1 MLDVRVMTV
10 RLAAL
15 LVFGAALP
23 AAGALAAATA
33 PRAEEFGL
41 HEIVLPAPSAPGNPF
56 DLVATVRAE
65 PAMKVTLPIVDTAE
79 AKRARPRPSHPHRSG
94 FLWRR
99 RCMERPP
106 PVSERSAA
114 GCGSAQPLLTARM
127 TIDERTSIALIAL
140 SAAFCDGRKTDE
152 EREQIRALLDNL
164 EVPDA
169 TGLIQ
174 RVLLKRAPL
183 AETAAALA
191 SPESRALAYEM
202 AVCIIEADGHRNP
215 LEAQFLAELAA
226 LLRLAPAQEAQPLQ
240 LADQISHA
248 AALPPV
254 DAVSAPPPTATAAPD
269 SALDATIR
277 RTAILAGALE
287 LLPQSVATLAVLPL
301 QTHLVYRVGKHHGF
315 ALDAGH
321 VKEFIGVLGLGL
333 TSQAFEGL
341 ARKFL
346 GGLVRR
352 AGGGLAGAF
361 ASAATGPAVTF
372 ATTYAL
378 GQLAHRY
385 YAGGRTLSAR
395 QLKESFQQLLGSA
408 RAHGD
413 RLLPEMQARAHNLNL
428 TQLPGLIRG
437 G

>member
-1 MLDVRVMTV
+1 M
-10 RLAAL
+10 
-15 LVFGAALP
+15 FG
-23 AAGALAAATA
+23 
-33 PRAEEFGL
+33 
-41 HEIVLPAPSAPGNPF
+41 
-56 DLVATVRAE
+56 
-65 PAMKVTLPIVDTAE
+65 
-79 AKRARPRPSHPHRSG
+79 
-94 FLWRR
+94 
-99 RCMERPP
+99 
-106 PVSERSAA
+106 
-114 GCGSAQPLLTARM
+114 RM
-127 TIDERTSIALIAL
+127 TNEERQGVALIAL
-140 SAAFCDGRKTDE
+140 SAAFCDGCKADA
-152 EREQIRALLDNL
+152 EREQVRKLCDNL
-164 EVPDA
+164 DVPDA
-169 TGLIQ
+169 AALMQ
-174 RVLLKRAPL
+174 RVLLKKAPL

-226 LLRLAPAQEAQPLQ
+226 LLQLAPAQVAQPLQ
-240 LADQISHA
+240 LADQISRA

-254 DAVSAPPPTATAAPD
+254 LAASTPPPIAAVAPD
-269 SALDATIR
+269 SALEATIR
-277 RTAILAGALE
+277 TTSILAGALE

-352 AGGGLAGAF
+352 AGGGLAGSL
-361 ASAATGPAVTF
+361 ASAATGPALTF

-385 YAGGRTLSAR
+385 YAGGRTLSAL
-395 QLKESFQQLLGSA
+395 QLKETFQQFLGSA
-408 RAHGD
+408 RAQGE
-413 RLLPEMQARAHNLNL
+413 RLLPEIQARASTLNL